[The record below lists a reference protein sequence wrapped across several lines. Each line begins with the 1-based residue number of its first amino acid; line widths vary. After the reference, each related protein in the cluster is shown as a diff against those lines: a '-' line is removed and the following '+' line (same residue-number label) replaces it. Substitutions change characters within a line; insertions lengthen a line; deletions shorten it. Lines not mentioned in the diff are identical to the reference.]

1 MLLANFCLLMKE
13 LELIEVVKEILKEDI
28 EVPAGYHDAAIA
40 KFGQQFLVMTCDTVS
55 ELSDFP
61 KGMKPE
67 EYGHL
72 ALAVTLSDLAAC
84 GAKPLFF
91 LNSICLKEPNVEIFR
106 KILIG
111 MKKLA
116 EKYGVKVV
124 GGDIDYGKYIVIAG
138 FAIGLA
144 DKIITRTNARPGEKV
159 YLTDITG
166 KAELCLKLLEK
177 GLEREDL
184 PFEEKL
190 YRPEPRIYEGIA
202 LSKFASAITDVSDS
216 LAISLHNMAENVK
229 IVVDLDSIDL
239 SELEGY
245 GEDPLE
251 LFLYGGGDYEL
262 VFTAKES
269 EIGIEIGKVYEGK
282 GVYAKKR
289 EEIFKVEKR
298 GYFHF

>member
-1 MLLANFCLLMKE
+1 M
-13 LELIEVVKEILKEDI
+13 IEVVKEILKEDI

-72 ALAVTLSDLAAC
+72 ALAVTLSDIAAC

-91 LNSICLKEPNVEIFR
+91 LNSICLKDADVELFR

-116 EKYGVKVV
+116 EKYGVKIV

-138 FAIGLA
+138 FAVGLT
-144 DKIITRTNARPGEKV
+144 DKIVTRASAKPGEKV
-159 YLTDITG
+159 YLTNITG

-177 GLEREDL
+177 GFERENL

-190 YRPEPRIYEGIA
+190 YTPEPRIDEGITA
-202 LSKFASAITDVSDS
+202 SKFASAMTDVSDS

-229 IVVDLDSIDL
+229 IVVDVDSIDL
-239 SELEGY
+239 SELNGY
-245 GEDPLE
+245 GEDPVE

-262 VFTAKES
+262 IFTAKES
-269 EIGIEIGKVYEGK
+269 DIGIEIGKVCEGK
-282 GVYAKKR
+282 GVFAKKR
-289 EEIFKVEKR
+289 GKVFKVERR